1 MERIRVTFVKE
12 VCSEEWENCFPRFL
26 SQRQHLF
33 QFHCCEL
40 GPVSIPNQ
48 WSLARRVELCCWMLT
63 WAFRA
68 LGEVGFPQIRVISKG
83 WKPVSTAGWIYI
95 LFMVDLHVLAQCGVL
110 WSIEVSMN
118 IWLFFV
124 VVIKQPFIY
133 IYIYFNNCIYLT
145 QEIVFL
151 SNKHLTECLLWQRNT
166 GQSYDLVVGSA
177 LRNSV

>member
-1 MERIRVTFVKE
+1 MNCLTVSDFVFFTYFFFWNLKISGQLIQGAHCIYYYLADTSLRERIRVTFVKE

-26 SQRQHLF
+26 SQHLF

-95 LFMVDLHVLAQCGVL
+95 LFIVDLHVLAQYVVL
-110 WSIEVSMN
+110 WSVEVSMN
-118 IWLFFV
+118 IWLF
-124 VVIKQPFIY
+124 
-133 IYIYFNNCIYLT
+133 
-145 QEIVFL
+145 
-151 SNKHLTECLLWQRNT
+151 
-166 GQSYDLVVGSA
+166 
-177 LRNSV
+177 

>member
-95 LFMVDLHVLAQCGVL
+95 LFIVDLHVLAHCVVL

-133 IYIYFNNCIYLT
+133 IYILIIAFIWLKKLFFYPIS
-145 QEIVFL
+145 I
-151 SNKHLTECLLWQRNT
+151 LLNACYDRGT
-166 GQSYDLVVGSA
+166 VQSYDLVVGSA